1 VKAKDGDHKPELES
15 IVADLS
21 PAETELR
28 QATRLASR
36 GGRSE
41 RDCGLS
47 SAPGREIE
55 ELLPRAQAFA
65 DAQICAALRQL
76 NLEANVAALRPGAVE
91 TDVRKVFLSNFVKNF
106 PNVKGRTLCLVLD
119 KAEIPV
125 LPQWARDANSR
136 LWTDCWAHAAT
147 KNLVRK
153 YLSAERRK
161 ALNLI
166 TGA

>member
-1 VKAKDGDHKPELES
+1 MKRRAELP
-15 IVADLS
+15 L
-21 PAETELR
+21 
-28 QATRLASR
+28 
-36 GGRSE
+36 GRTIDEFLDEYS
-41 RDCGLS
+41 
-47 SAPGREIE
+47 
-55 ELLPRAQAFA
+55 PRARAFI
-65 DAQICAALRQL
+65 DAQTRTALKQI
-76 NLEANVAALRPGAVE
+76 NLEANVAALRPVAVE

-106 PNVKGRTLCLVLD
+106 PNVKGRALCLVLD
-119 KAEIPV
+119 EAEIPV
-125 LPQWARDANSR
+125 LPQWARDSNSR

>member
-1 VKAKDGDHKPELES
+1 MKRRAELP
-15 IVADLS
+15 L
-21 PAETELR
+21 
-28 QATRLASR
+28 
-36 GGRSE
+36 GRTIDEFLDEYS
-41 RDCGLS
+41 
-47 SAPGREIE
+47 
-55 ELLPRAQAFA
+55 PRARAFI
-65 DAQICAALRQL
+65 DAQTR
-76 NLEANVAALRPGAVE
+76 AALRPVAVE
-91 TDVRKVFLSNFVKNF
+91 TDVRKIFLSNFVKNF
-106 PNVKGRTLCLVLD
+106 PNVKGRALCLVLD
-119 KAEIPV
+119 EAEIPV